1 MCKSVSTGQLQK
13 RGNVTEE
20 VVNLVQMT
28 EMQREDLARL
38 PYLHWDSTGPGAHSQ
53 LEAHLWGHDQGIVQR
68 VTDSHTAVTGHHC
81 PEQAL
86 SGSEDKEEAHLGG
99 TVQDKYSSV
108 LSPKVHQ
115 NPRESDRHVQ
125 ISKEEKFARKKY
137 MGFCRAGSSIVSII
151 MRLFPVKIMM

>member
-1 MCKSVSTGQLQK
+1 M
-13 RGNVTEE
+13 
-20 VVNLVQMT
+20 
-28 EMQREDLARL
+28 
-38 PYLHWDSTGPGAHSQ
+38 
-53 LEAHLWGHDQGIVQR
+53 QR
-68 VTDSHTAVTGHHC
+68 VTDGHTAVISHHC
-81 PEQAL
+81 QEEAL
-86 SGSEDKEEAHLGG
+86 SGLQHKEEAHLGG
-99 TVQDKYSSV
+99 TVQHRNASV

>member
-1 MCKSVSTGQLQK
+1 MCWSTERQ
-13 RGNVTEE
+13 RE
-20 VVNLVQMT
+20 NLVCLAYLDWSATDPGGNHQP
-28 EMQREDLARL
+28 EADL
-38 PYLHWDSTGPGAHSQ
+38 GA
-53 LEAHLWGHDQGIVQR
+53 HDQGIVQR
-68 VTDSHTAVTGHHC
+68 VTDGHTAVTGHHC
-81 PEQAL
+81 PEEAL

-137 MGFCRAGSSIVSII
+137 MGFCRVGSSLVSII
-151 MRLFPVKIMM
+151 MRLFPVKIMT

>member
-1 MCKSVSTGQLQK
+1 
-13 RGNVTEE
+13 
-20 VVNLVQMT
+20 MT
-28 EMQREDLARL
+28 ETQSEDPTRL
-38 PYLHWDSTGPGAHSQ
+38 PYLHWDSTDPGAHSQ
-53 LEAHLWGHDQGIVQR
+53 LEARLWGHDQGIMQR
-68 VTDSHTAVTGHHC
+68 VADGHTAVIGHHRQ
-81 PEQAL
+81 EEAL
-86 SGSEDKEEAHLGG
+86 SGSEDKEEAHLGS
-99 TVQDKYSSV
+99 TVWHRNASV

>member
-1 MCKSVSTGQLQK
+1 
-13 RGNVTEE
+13 
-20 VVNLVQMT
+20 MT
-28 EMQREDLARL
+28 ETPREDPAHLL
-38 PYLHWDSTGPGAHSQ
+38 YLHWDSTDPGAHSQ
-53 LEAHLWGHDQGIVQR
+53 LEAHLWGHDQGIEQR
-68 VTDSHTAVTGHHC
+68 VTDGHTVVIGHHRQ
-81 PEQAL
+81 EETL